1 MANYPTSMP
10 VLREVDNDPGV
21 AYDPMQ
27 TNVVFAEDVN
37 NISTE
42 ILAIATELGVSP
54 KGTFADVAARLTD
67 IAGKVSTYGGNITNL
82 TSRIAALENKG
93 YTRRI
98 ARAERGVGQIGT
110 GNIAN
115 NAVVVVRNAA
125 NTSDHQVTIPSTSKK
140 LLLTITMLC
149 WTNVSGW
156 WNISYIRMTGGNMS
170 FPGTLEGMCYLQSGV
185 NTFTY
190 EYEIGADAAT
200 TGFKTRIKNAS
211 GTTGSMEYK
220 QCLMTVDEIG

>member
-1 MANYPTSMP
+1 MP
-10 VLREVDNDPGV
+10 ALRAVENDPGV
-21 AYDPMQ
+21 AYDPLQ
-27 TNVVFAEDVN
+27 TNVVFAEDTN
-37 NISTE
+37 NMAAE
-42 ILAIATELGVSP
+42 ILAIATELGATP

-67 IAGKVSTYGGNITNL
+67 ISGKVATYGGNITNL
-82 TSRIAALENKG
+82 LSRVTALENKG

-98 ARAERGVGQIGT
+98 ARAERGAGQIGT

-156 WNISYIRMTGGNMS
+156 WNISYIRMIGGNMT
-170 FPGTLEGMCYLQSGV
+170 FPGTFEGMCYLESGV

-190 EYEIGADAAT
+190 EYEIPANAGT
-200 TGFKTRIKNAS
+200 TGFKTRIQNVS